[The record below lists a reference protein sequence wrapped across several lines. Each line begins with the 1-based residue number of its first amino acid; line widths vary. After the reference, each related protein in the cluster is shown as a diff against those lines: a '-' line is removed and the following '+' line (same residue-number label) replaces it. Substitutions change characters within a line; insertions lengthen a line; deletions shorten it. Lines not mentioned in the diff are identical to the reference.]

1 MGWGLHFG
9 MGAEDAQYFCCNLVI
24 AATTRASANG
34 AWATLLPTAQI
45 GNAFSGVI
53 QRSVAGNA
61 METIDTS
68 ERGTSGRCW

>member
-1 MGWGLHFG
+1 MGPSFRDGGLKMRNIF
-9 MGAEDAQYFCCNLVI
+9 AVVI
-24 AATTRASANG
+24 AATTLAGANG

-45 GNAFSGVI
+45 GDTFSGVI

-68 ERGTSGRCW
+68 GRGTSGRCW